1 MFTAQVF
8 TLYPE
13 YFPGPFKNGLYGKA
27 IEKKIWDLRT
37 VNIRDY
43 AIDKHK
49 TVDDTP
55 YGGGSGMLI
64 KPDVL
69 AKSLDKNINGDE
81 KIVYLSPKGKVFNQK
96 IAKELS
102 LENKVNI
109 ICGHFE
115 GIDQR
120 VLENRKIDEISLG
133 DFVLSGGETAT
144 YVFLD
149 AILRLIPGVLGNE
162 KSTSEESFENGLLEY
177 PQYTKPQIWEE
188 KSVPNVLL
196 SGDHAKIKDW
206 RLSQSEAITRDRRPD
221 LWQKYNKKTNLINLQ
236 MKTIEEINQANVK
249 KIAAEKKLPNFFP
262 GDIVKIG
269 VRITEGKRDRI
280 QYFEGVCIAKKNRD
294 LNSSFTVRKISFGE
308 GVERTFALYSP
319 IVDSIKVIRSG
330 KVRRAKLYYLRDR
343 TGKSARIAE
352 KIKKKIGIDVDVK
365 TEQPTAQ
372 NVTKT
377 EESNI
382 TEETKVEKGSVEKKD
397 TSEKKNEKETLKD
410 KK

>member
-1 MFTAQVF
+1 
-8 TLYPE
+8 
-13 YFPGPFKNGLYGKA
+13 
-27 IEKKIWDLRT
+27 
-37 VNIRDY
+37 
-43 AIDKHK
+43 
-49 TVDDTP
+49 
-55 YGGGSGMLI
+55 
-64 KPDVL
+64 
-69 AKSLDKNINGDE
+69 
-81 KIVYLSPKGKVFNQK
+81 
-96 IAKELS
+96 
-102 LENKVNI
+102 
-109 ICGHFE
+109 
-115 GIDQR
+115 
-120 VLENRKIDEISLG
+120 
-133 DFVLSGGETAT
+133 
-144 YVFLD
+144 
-149 AILRLIPGVLGNE
+149 
-162 KSTSEESFENGLLEY
+162 
-177 PQYTKPQIWEE
+177 
-188 KSVPNVLL
+188 
-196 SGDHAKIKDW
+196 
-206 RLSQSEAITRDRRPD
+206 
-221 LWQKYNKKTNLINLQ
+221 